1 MLLGGRWGTGPAGS
15 LVRRWCLP
23 LVLAAVLGLSAC
35 SAPPPLTAPAIEEVA
50 RARVVAEEPA
60 VLRPSGEVTVGVPAE
75 PTAWIVPDADDV
87 AAADLAALWGLPLY
101 RVDASGR
108 PVDALVVAEA
118 WEPDGRSVTLELA
131 EGTWSDGT
139 PVGADDVVATVE
151 ALRGTGLGR
160 DLDVVAEVVA
170 EGSQRVRF
178 ELRQPTVRWP
188 VLLGAVGVLPAHVLA
203 DGGLDTAATL
213 EVTGGPFRLA
223 EHEPGLGA
231 SFVAHAGSPLGA
243 PGLEALHVRYVP
255 SYDVALELLDDGRL
269 DVALGYLPI
278 GAEDRAGRLRLEAA
292 APVGG
297 TWVALRWHPD
307 ATVTPAQRRGVANV
321 LDVSEQVEGLALGE
335 ELSAPLLEAPR
346 AERSVG
352 ERDRGAAGEVEDVA
366 GLEAT
371 LVVRADEEA
380 LTLTGRL
387 LEAQVR
393 AREGRLDLRR
403 ERTPADV
410 PVAREQDASL
420 VVRRDLPRPDLARDL
435 DEDDHAL
442 ARSADAAPSA
452 ADPAVVAALDAVADQ
467 ARVVSLYRPPVAHVW
482 RGEVRG
488 IEPSAWPGIGLSSAH
503 RWHLDVD
510 R

>member
-1 MLLGGRWGTGPAGS
+1 MPLGGRWGTGPAGS
-15 LVRRWCLP
+15 LVRLWCMA
-23 LVLAAVLGLSAC
+23 LVLAAC
-35 SAPPPLTAPAIEEVA
+35 SAPPPLAGPAVEEVP

-60 VLRPSGEVTVGVPAE
+60 VSRPSGEVTVAVPAE

-87 AAADLAALWGLPLY
+87 AADDLAALWGLPLY

-108 PVDALVVAEA
+108 PVDALVTAEE

-131 EGTWSDGT
+131 DGTWSDGT

-151 ALRGTGLGR
+151 ALRGTGLGH

-170 EGSQRVRF
+170 EGPQRVRI

-188 VLLGAVGVLPAHVLA
+188 ALLGAVGVLPAHVLA
-203 DGGLDTAATL
+203 DGGLDAVATL

-231 SFVAHAGSPLGA
+231 SFVAHAGSPLGSPA
-243 PGLEALHVRYVP
+243 LEALHVRYVP
-255 SYDVALELLDDGRL
+255 SYDVALELLGDGRL
-269 DVALGYLPI
+269 DVALGYLAV
-278 GAEDRAGRLRLEAA
+278 GAEDRAGRLGLEAA
-292 APVGG
+292 APIGG
-297 TWVALRWHPD
+297 SWVALRWHPD
-307 ATVTPAQRRGVANV
+307 PAVTAAQRRGVASA

-335 ELSAPLLEAPR
+335 ELTAPLLGVPGV
-346 AERSVG
+346 ERSAAG
-352 ERDRGAAGEVEDVA
+352 DRGAVGEVEDVA

-387 LEAQVR
+387 LEARVR

-410 PVAREQDASL
+410 PVARVQDASL

-435 DEDDHAL
+435 DEDDRAL

-452 ADPAVVAALDAVADQ
+452 ADPAAVAALEAVAEQ
-467 ARVVSLYRPPVAHVW
+467 ARVVPLYRPPVAHVW

-503 RWHLDVD
+503 RWHLEPD

>member
-1 MLLGGRWGTGPAGS
+1 VTPPAGRWGTGPAGS
-15 LVRRWCLP
+15 LLRRCCLS
-23 LVLAAVLGLSAC
+23 LVLVAVLGLTAC
-35 SAPPPLTAPAIEEVA
+35 SPPPPLAAPAVEEVP
-50 RARVVAEEPA
+50 RTRVVAEEPA

-75 PTAWIVPDADDV
+75 ATAWIVPDADDV
-87 AAADLAALWGLPLY
+87 AADDLAALWGLPLY

-108 PVDALVVAEA
+108 PVDALVTTEA
-118 WEPDGRSVTLELA
+118 WAPDGRSVTLELA

-151 ALRGTGLGR
+151 ALRGTGLGH
-160 DLDVVAEVVA
+160 DLDVIAEVVA
-170 EGSQRVRF
+170 QGAHRVRL
-178 ELRQPTVRWP
+178 ELHQPTVRWP

-203 DGGLDTAATL
+203 DGGLDAAATL

-278 GAEDRAGRLRLEAA
+278 GAADRAGRLGLEAA

-307 ATVTPAQRRGVANV
+307 AAVTAAQRRGVASA
-321 LDVSEQVEGLALGE
+321 LDVSEQVEGLTLGE
-335 ELSAPLLEAPR
+335 ELSAPLLEAPGV
-346 AERSVG
+346 ERSVG
-352 ERDRGAAGEVEDVA
+352 EGDRGAVEDVA

-420 VVRRDLPRPDLARDL
+420 VVRRDLPRPALARDL
-435 DEDDHAL
+435 AEDDHAL

-452 ADPAVVAALDAVADQ
+452 ADPAVVDALEAVAEQ
-467 ARVVSLYRPPVAHVW
+467 ARVVPLYRPPVAHVW

-488 IEPSAWPGIGLSSAH
+488 IEPSAWPGIGLSGAH
-503 RWHLDVD
+503 RWHLDAD
-510 R
+510 L